1 MYLKVG
7 WVGCYVPEDGL
18 GRILCPWT
26 PESVTIEVIEF
37 PRIIGVAMADLK

>member
-1 MYLKVG
+1 MYRVG
-7 WVGCYVPEDGL
+7 FYLPEGGF

-26 PESVTIEVIEF
+26 PESVTMEVIEF